1 MKDKFYVFF
10 LVSFFIAG
18 IGVRAQDSAACNARF
33 QAQTLGAQVNL
44 RAEDSLSGVEHFW
57 NFGDTTQLGYGN
69 YVAVQHTYH
78 HSGTFRV
85 VHLIRNTATGCHDSA
100 SLLVSIDLNPPPTC
114 SISVDFRRDTNNHQ
128 LYTFIARPFAAG
140 GLVDTIAWR
149 VDNGYAG
156 MGDSLIT
163 ALTKGTHTVCATLFT
178 NLGCRSE
185 SCATIRVGD
194 STDSVHSQPP
204 PPPPPPAC
212 TVAFTATRSAANA
225 RQYTFALQ
233 DSSGRIKA
241 LEWMI
246 FSVKDSL
253 YLKTEI
259 GQSFTYTFPFGGSFV
274 VSLYATNDSIP
285 GCRAFTSQT
294 IHIDTSRVD
303 SGRADSSAVGF
314 IRSYPNPAA
323 SQAGIDVSLAQ
334 PGMIYVHVYN
344 SMGSPVYST
353 AVSGYTGA
361 NHLQIP
367 LSNLQTGVYY
377 IQVQY
382 GNTVKRS
389 KIQKL

>member
-1 MKDKFYVFF
+1 MKDKFYALLLVF
-10 LVSFFIAG
+10 LTITGMA
-18 IGVRAQDSAACNARF
+18 VRAQDSATCNARF
-33 QAQTLGAQVNL
+33 QTFTLGAQVEL
-44 RAEDSLSGVEHFW
+44 RALDSLPGVEHFW

-69 YVAVQHTYH
+69 YAGVQHTYQ

-100 SLLVSIDLNPPPTC
+100 SLIVTINLNPPPTC
-114 SISVDFRRDTNNHQ
+114 GISIDNRRDTNNHQ
-128 LYTFIARPFAAG
+128 LYTFIARPFTAG
-140 GLVDTIAWR
+140 GIVDTIAWR
-149 VDNGYAG
+149 VDNNYAG

-163 ALTKGTHTVCATLFT
+163 NLTKGSHTICATLFT

-185 SCATIRVGD
+185 SCLTIRVGD

-204 PPPPPPAC
+204 PPPPPAC
-212 TVAFTATRSAANA
+212 TVSFTATPSASNA
-225 RQYTFALQ
+225 KQYTFAIQ
-233 DSSGRIKA
+233 DSSGHLHV

-274 VSLYATNDSIP
+274 VSLYATNDSVL
-285 GCRAFTSQT
+285 GCRAFASRT
-294 IHIDTSRVD
+294 IYIDSNRAD

-323 SQAGIDVSLAQ
+323 SQAGIDVSLTQ

-353 AVSGYTGA
+353 AISGYTGA